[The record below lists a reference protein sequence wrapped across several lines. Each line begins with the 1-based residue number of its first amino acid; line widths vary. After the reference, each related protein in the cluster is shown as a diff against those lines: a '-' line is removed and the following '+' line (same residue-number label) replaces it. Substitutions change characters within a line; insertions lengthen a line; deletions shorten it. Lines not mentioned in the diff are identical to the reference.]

1 MTKPKIIM
9 DVDTGTD
16 DAVALTL
23 AMLGGEVELLGVTTV
38 NGNLELKLTTDN
50 TLRVVDYCGKGDQV
64 KVYSGCE
71 YPLVSTLSPTTRV
84 GSPSAA
90 AAKSIRATSKAAARF
105 FCSVCWAVPGA
116 NFPRVSRLR
125 TSISSTASMAA
136 VYLSSIFPPPLFTHS
151 IKFVPP
157 KQPHSLFPFSEKRTI
172 IAKNDFSH
180 GGPK

>member
-1 MTKPKIIM
+1 MEKRRKVIL
-9 DVDTGTD
+9 DVDTGSD
-16 DAVALTL
+16 DAVAIMTVLRSREL
-23 AMLGGEVELLGVTTV
+23 EVLGITTV
-38 NGNLELKLTTDN
+38 HWNLPLAYTTDN

-136 VYLSSIFPPPLFTHS
+136 VCLSSIFPPPFLHILSNSSPRNNPTPSF
-151 IKFVPP
+151 
-157 KQPHSLFPFSEKRTI
+157 LFPK
-172 IAKNDFSH
+172 K
-180 GGPK
+180 GL